1 MIKNRRK
8 EKQQD
13 KANAAIGGTA
23 LTAVG
28 VAWPTTAFATGIGV
42 AGGAFIVPVLAAG
55 VCVVFGVG
63 LVHAAITE

>member
-13 KANAAIGGTA
+13 KAQAAIGGTA
-23 LTAVG
+23 AAAAGLSAPVS
-28 VAWPTTAFATGIGV
+28 AFATGIGI
-42 AGGAFIVPVLAAG
+42 ANGAWLVPVIAGG
-55 VCVVFGVG
+55 VCVVMGVR